1 MADSA
6 YDLVVIGSGPGGY
19 VAALRAA
26 QLGLNVACV
35 EKDASLGGTCLNI
48 GCIPSK
54 ALLHTSEQYAEVKAG
69 LDGHGIVTEGVALDL
84 DAMMDHKDEVVETLT
99 KGIAG
104 LFKKAKIARL
114 EGLGRIEA
122 PGVVTVTASGG
133 EASRVEA
140 ANILIATGSVS
151 TPLPGVKIDEERIVT
166 STGAL
171 DLAAV
176 PEHLVVL
183 GAGFIGLEMGS
194 VWARLGARVTV
205 VEMLDAIA
213 PGMDGEVT
221 KHFQRLLKRQGLEFK
236 LGTKASRIKRK
247 GESVELI
254 LEPREGGEAESL
266 SADMVLVAV
275 GRRPFTDGLGLEEA
289 GVALEPAG
297 RIAIDDNFRTSVAG
311 ICAIG
316 DVVRGPMLAHKAMD
330 EGAACAEII
339 AGQKA
344 AVNYGA
350 IPGVIYT
357 APEAASVGKTE
368 EELKAEG
375 VDYKIGKY
383 SFLASG
389 RARAMSKTDG
399 FVKILADT
407 KTDRV
412 LGVHILGHEAGTL
425 IAEAVLAMEMGAA
438 AEDIA
443 LTCHAH
449 PSLAEAMKEAALAA
463 GPGALHI

>member
-1 MADSA
+1 MADQP

-26 QLGLNVACV
+26 QLGLSVACV

-69 LDGHGIVTEGVALDL
+69 LDGHGIVTEGVTLDL

-104 LFKKAKIARL
+104 LFKKAKVARL
-114 EGLGRIEA
+114 EGIGRIEA
-122 PGVVTVTASGG
+122 PGVVTVTAGNG
-133 EASRVEA
+133 ETSRVEA
-140 ANILIATGSVS
+140 TSILIATGSVS
-151 TPLPGVKIDEERIVT
+151 TPLPGVEIDEERIVT

-213 PGMDGEVT
+213 PGMDGEVI
-221 KHFQRLLKRQGLEFK
+221 KHFQRLLKRQGLEFR
-236 LGTKASRIKRK
+236 LGTKASRVERQ
-247 GESVELI
+247 GEAVELT
-254 LEPREGGEAESL
+254 LEPREGGESETL
-266 SADMVLVAV
+266 NADVVLVAV
-275 GRRPFTDGLGLEEA
+275 GRRPFTEGLGLEAA
-289 GVALEPAG
+289 GVATEANG
-297 RIAIDDNFRTSVAG
+297 RIAIDENFRTSVAG
-311 ICAIG
+311 LYAIG

-344 AVNYGA
+344 AVNYAA
-350 IPGVIYT
+350 IPGVVYT

-375 VDYKIGKY
+375 VDYTIGKFP
-383 SFLASG
+383 FLASG

-399 FVKILADT
+399 FVKILADAT
-407 KTDRV
+407 TDRV
-412 LGVHILGHEAGTL
+412 LGVHILGHEAGTM
-425 IAEAVLAMEMGAA
+425 IAEAVLAMEMGAS

>member
-1 MADSA
+1 MADQP

-26 QLGLNVACV
+26 LLGLNVACV

-54 ALLHTSEQYAEVKAG
+54 ALLHTSEQYAEVNAG
-69 LDGHGIVTEGVALDL
+69 LDGHGIVTDGVSLDL

-104 LFKKAKIARL
+104 LFKKAKVARL
-114 EGLGRIEA
+114 EGIGRIEA
-122 PGVVTVTASGG
+122 PGTVAVTAQGG
-133 EASRVEA
+133 ETSRVEA

-151 TPLPGVKIDEERIVT
+151 TPLPGVEIDEERIVT

-171 DLAAV
+171 DLAVV

-194 VWARLGARVTV
+194 VWARLGAKVTV

-213 PGMDGEVT
+213 PGMDGEVI
-221 KHFQRLLKRQGLEFK
+221 KQFQRLLKRQGLEFR
-236 LGTKASRIKRK
+236 LATKASRVTRK
-247 GESVELI
+247 GEAVELT
-254 LEPREGGEAESL
+254 LEPREGGESKTL
-266 SADMVLVAV
+266 TADMVLVSV
-275 GRRPFTDGLGLEEA
+275 GRRPYTDGLGARGGGRRA
-289 GVALEPAG
+289 GGG
-297 RIAIDDNFRTSVAG
+297 RAYRDRRKFPHLRRGHLRHRRRGARPH
-311 ICAIG
+311 ARPQG
-316 DVVRGPMLAHKAMD
+316 DGRGRGLRRDHRRA
-330 EGAACAEII
+330 EGRGELRSDPRR
-339 AGQKA
+339 
-344 AVNYGA
+344 V
-350 IPGVIYT
+350 YT

-368 EELKAEG
+368 EELKAGG
-375 VDYKIGKY
+375 VDYKAGKFP
-383 SFLASG
+383 FLASG
-389 RARAMSKTDG
+389 RARVMSKTDG
-399 FVKILADT
+399 FVKILADAR
-407 KTDRV
+407 TDRV

-425 IAEAVLAMEMGAA
+425 IAEAVLAMEMGAS

>member
-1 MADSA
+1 MADKI

-26 QLGLNVACV
+26 KLGLNVACV

-54 ALLHTSEQYAEVKAG
+54 ALLHTSEQYAEIKAG
-69 LDGHGIVTEGVALDL
+69 LNDHGIITNDVDLDL
-84 DAMMDHKDEVVETLT
+84 NAMMDHKDGVVETLT

-104 LFKKAKIARL
+104 LFKKAKVARI
-114 EGLGRIEA
+114 EGIGQIEA
-122 PGVVTVTASGG
+122 PGVVTVTAGSG
-133 EASRVEA
+133 ETNRVET

-151 TPLPGVKIDEERIVT
+151 TPLPGVEIDEERIVT

-171 DLAAV
+171 DLVAV
-176 PEHLVVL
+176 PKHLVVL

-194 VWARLGARVTV
+194 IWARLGARVTV

-213 PGMDGEVT
+213 PGMDGEVI
-221 KHFQRLLKRQGLEFK
+221 KHFQRLLKRQGLEFR
-236 LGTKASRIKRK
+236 LGTKASRVMRK
-247 GESVELI
+247 GEVVELM
-254 LEPREGGEAESL
+254 LEAREGGENEIL
-266 SADMVLVAV
+266 NADVVLVAV
-275 GRRPFTDGLGLEEA
+275 GRQPFTEGLGLEGLGA
-289 GVALEPAG
+289 ATDANG
-297 RIAIDDNFRTSVAG
+297 RIAIDESFRTSIAG
-311 ICAIG
+311 LYAIG

-344 AVNYGA
+344 KLNYAA
-350 IPGVIYT
+350 IPSVVYT
-357 APEAASVGKTE
+357 APEVASVGKTE
-368 EELKAEG
+368 EELKADG
-375 VDYKIGKY
+375 VDYAVGKFP
-383 SFLASG
+383 FLASG

-399 FVKILADT
+399 FVKILTAAG
-407 KTDRV
+407 TDRV

-425 IAEAVLAMEMGAA
+425 IAEAVLAIEMGAS

-449 PSLAEAMKEAALAA
+449 PSLAEAMKEASLAT